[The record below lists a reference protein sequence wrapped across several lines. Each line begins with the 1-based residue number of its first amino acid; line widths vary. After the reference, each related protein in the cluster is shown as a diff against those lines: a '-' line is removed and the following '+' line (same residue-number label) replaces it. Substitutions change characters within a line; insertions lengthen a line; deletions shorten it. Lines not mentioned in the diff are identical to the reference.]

1 MTAVVRTSSF
11 LVLRWVGAREVSL
24 LGLGPAD
31 FDDELVLVPASVL
44 VVVVVRRFRRVVI
57 PRPVLGEGRGEFH

>member
-1 MTAVVRTSSF
+1 M
-11 LVLRWVGAREVSL
+11 GAREVSL